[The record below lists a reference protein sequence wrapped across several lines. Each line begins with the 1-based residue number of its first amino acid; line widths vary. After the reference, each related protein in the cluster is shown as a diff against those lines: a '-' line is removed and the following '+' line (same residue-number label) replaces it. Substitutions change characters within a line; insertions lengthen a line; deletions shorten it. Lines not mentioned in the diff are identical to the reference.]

1 MVCNNCGKEIENGTK
16 FCSTCG
22 TKVEEKVAPVE
33 EKKEEKV
40 VEPVVTETAKPASQG
55 SSALGIVSMVLGI
68 VSIILSWILSIFILV
83 VPIAGLILGI
93 CAKGKKGFKITG
105 IILNAI
111 SIAVCVIMFFAGL
124 SALGQGLKEAGTE
137 IEKGLKE
144 VGTTVK
150 SGYPYGTWTCVSYDS
165 GSLYSYDYEN
175 IKNNSIDDLTV
186 LTLNTDNTYQ
196 YGPKK
201 DAYKNYYKGTFTYEI
216 ETDKNN
222 DSHNISNGYKFIM
235 VKGPI
240 TDAMIDGV
248 KKETTAENRIELEME
263 LFRDYDYDKALI
275 MFTSSYNMYMC
286 ER

>member
-1 MVCNNCGKEIENGTK
+1 MVCNNCGKEIQNGTK
-16 FCSTCG
+16 FCTNCG
-22 TKVEEKVAPVE
+22 TKVEEKI
-33 EKKEEKV
+33 

-55 SSALGIVSMVLGI
+55 SSALGIASMVLGI

-83 VPIAGLILGI
+83 FPIVGLILGI

-111 SIAVCVIMFFAGL
+111 SIAVCFIMFFVGL
-124 SALGQGLKEAGTE
+124 SAIGQGIK
-137 IEKGLKE
+137 K

-150 SGYPYGTWTCVSYDS
+150 SSYPYGTWTCVSYDS
-165 GSLYSYDYEN
+165 GTESRYNYED
-175 IKNNSIDDLTV
+175 IKSNNSEDLTV
-186 LTLNTDNTYQ
+186 LTLNTDKTYQ

-235 VKGPI
+235 IKGPI

-275 MFTSSYNMYMC
+275 MFTNTYNMYMC

>member
-1 MVCNNCGKEIENGTK
+1 MVCNNCGKEIQNGTK
-16 FCSTCG
+16 FCTNCG
-22 TKVEEKVAPVE
+22 TKVEEKA
-33 EKKEEKV
+33 

-55 SSALGIVSMVLGI
+55 SSALGIASMVLGI

-83 VPIAGLILGI
+83 FPIVGLILGI

-111 SIAVCVIMFFAGL
+111 SIAVCFIMFFVGL
-124 SALGQGLKEAGTE
+124 SAIGKGIKEAIPE

-144 VGTTVK
+144 ASTTVK
-150 SGYPYGTWTCVSYDS
+150 SEYPYGTWTCVSYDS
-165 GSLYSYDYEN
+165 GTESRYNYED
-175 IKNNSIDDLTV
+175 IKSNNSEDLTV
-186 LTLNTDNTYQ
+186 LTLNTDKTYQ

-235 VKGPI
+235 VRGPI

-275 MFTSSYNMYMC
+275 MFTNTYNMYMC